1 MTPNPPRFRTAPVL
15 TGLISIILLM
25 SSCVTTKKLTYLQHE
40 GTGSNIIT
48 SANPSP
54 YTIKP
59 YDNLYIRIMTPDPKL
74 ADMFNA
80 IPATMTSIS
89 MTEQSADMLSYTVDG
104 EGNIKLPYAGKI
116 KAAGKTLDE
125 VTEDIDKILKAYIA
139 DAAVTVKL
147 VNNYVSLVGEFQR
160 PGKYL
165 IYKERM
171 NIFQALAMAGDLGN
185 FSDRQKIQIIRQ
197 TDGGNL
203 IREFTLN
210 DRSIMTSDFYYVMPN
225 DVIYAE
231 PMKGRFFRMD
241 QFPYGVILSALT
253 TFVLFWSVLEN

>member
-1 MTPNPPRFRTAPVL
+1 MTSTPPRPLILPAL
-15 TGLISIILLM
+15 TGLITILLLV
-25 SSCVTTKKLTYLQHE
+25 SSCVTTRKLTYLQHE
-40 GTGSNIIT
+40 GTGNDIIN
-48 SANPSP
+48 SASPPP

-80 IPATMTSIS
+80 IPGSMTGIS

-104 EGNIKLPYAGKI
+104 DGNIKLPYAGKI
-116 KAAGKTLDE
+116 MAAGKTIDM
-125 VTEDIDKILKAYIA
+125 VTDDVDKILKAYIA

-147 VNNYVSLVGEFQR
+147 VNNYVSLLGEFQR

-165 IYKERM
+165 IYKERL

-185 FSDRQKIQIIRQ
+185 FSNRQKIQIIRQ
-197 TDGGNL
+197 TEGGNL
-203 IREFTLN
+203 IKEFTLN